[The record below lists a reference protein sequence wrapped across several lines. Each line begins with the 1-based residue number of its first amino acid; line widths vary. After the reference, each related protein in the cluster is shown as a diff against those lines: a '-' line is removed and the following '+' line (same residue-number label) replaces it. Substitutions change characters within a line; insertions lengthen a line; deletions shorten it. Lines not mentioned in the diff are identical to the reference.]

1 MRSQNVMTG
10 SMAILQYFLIMPAGR
25 QGAAQ
30 GIHHFTGGSFPFI
43 SLILTR
49 PYFIGA
55 FPLSVQYLFIANQP
69 PGGGLQPPLAQ
80 RL

>member
-25 QGAAQ
+25 QGAGQ

-43 SLILTR
+43 SLIL
-49 PYFIGA
+49 I
-55 FPLSVQYLFIANQP
+55 LFLPARFYRGFSSFRSIP
-69 PGGGLQPPLAQ
+69 VYS
-80 RL
+80 